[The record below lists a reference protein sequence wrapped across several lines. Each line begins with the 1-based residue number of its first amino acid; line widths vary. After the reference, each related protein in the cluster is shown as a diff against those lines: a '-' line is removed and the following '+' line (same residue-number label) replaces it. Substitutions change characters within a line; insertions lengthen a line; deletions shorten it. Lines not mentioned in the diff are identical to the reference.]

1 MYIDNMLSRLS
12 RMSYSSGRGSPPP
25 PPQQSPLV
33 RLENVELSGTDPNAS
48 PYFIFFTNP
57 SHVLGAEGH
66 VPVSGC
72 GKRVDDADEASE
84 SYIVPGN
91 PGRLFGRSRSAEPKT
106 LPSASADE
114 QRAARKTSG
123 AFKWSDP
130 LLPLLRPHLANHAD
144 LSEMTL
150 IISVYDYDALGFDV
164 PMGTTLIPLG
174 PHLDASRQEN

>member
-1 MYIDNMLSRLS
+1 M
-12 RMSYSSGRGSPPP
+12 
-25 PPQQSPLV
+25 
-33 RLENVELSGTDPNAS
+33 
-48 PYFIFFTNP
+48 
-57 SHVLGAEGH
+57 
-66 VPVSGC
+66 PVSGC

-84 SYIVPGN
+84 SYVVPGSI
-91 PGRLFGRSRSAEPKT
+91 PGRLFGRIRSAEPKALASSSADEQRAARKPKT
-106 LPSASADE
+106 LASSSADE

-174 PHLDASRQEN
+174 GPHLDASRHALTPDTLHFQTPQSWAYSPWRPLAQLDGPFATILL